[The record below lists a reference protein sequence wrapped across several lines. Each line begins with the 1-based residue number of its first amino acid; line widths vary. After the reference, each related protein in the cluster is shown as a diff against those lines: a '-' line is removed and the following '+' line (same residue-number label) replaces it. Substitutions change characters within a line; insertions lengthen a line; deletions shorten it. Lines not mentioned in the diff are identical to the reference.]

1 MTPAEVD
8 ALLPFC
14 TTDRQRETLEACR
27 GVTYPVASKSLG
39 IAKRNVERSI
49 HLIRTRAALKGYSP
63 QHDMTRTVPDG
74 YTVRG
79 ISTYYNRDG
88 QPTGQWVKS
97 SADDERRMEILREA
111 AAAMAADLPRVD
123 PIKSRPIQSPHLLN
137 LYTLT
142 DCHVG
147 MLAWHKE
154 GGADWDLGI
163 AERTL
168 TGCFEQMI
176 MRSPDA
182 DTCVI
187 AQLGDWL
194 HQDGLM
200 PVTPTSGHILD
211 SDGRFSAVVAASIR
225 ILRRVIDTALM
236 RHKRVLLLM
245 AEGNHDMASS
255 VWLRHMFMALY
266 EREKRL
272 VVIDCELPYYAYQH
286 GCVMLAWHHGHM
298 KKNQDLPL
306 LFAAQH
312 PKMWGITNKRY
323 CHTGHRHHVEE
334 KEHSGMSVIQH
345 PTLAARDAYAA
356 RGGWISERQATAI
369 TYHWEFGQVARTTV
383 TPEMLK

>member
-8 ALLPFC
+8 ALLPYC

-27 GVTYPVASKSLG
+27 NATFKSASKTLG

-49 HLIRTRAALKGYSP
+49 SLVRNRAALQGYSP
-63 QHDMTRTVPDG
+63 AHDMTRTVPDG
-74 YTVRG
+74 YKVKG
-79 ISTYYNRDG
+79 VSSYYNKDG
-88 QPTGQWVKS
+88 NLTGQWVKS
-97 SADDERRMEILREA
+97 SADAERQAQMMIEA
-111 AAAMAADLPRVD
+111 ANALSEELPRLS
-123 PIKSRPIQSPHLLN
+123 PIKAPSINTPYLLN

-154 GGADWDLGI
+154 GGADWDLNI

-168 TGCFEQMI
+168 TGCFEQMVL
-176 MRSPDA
+176 RSPDA

-200 PVTPTSGHILD
+200 PVTPTSGHVLD
-211 SDGRFSAVVAASIR
+211 SDGRFSKVVGASIR
-225 ILRRVIDTALM
+225 ILRRVIDLALS
-236 RHKRVLLLM
+236 RHKKVILLM
-245 AEGNHDMASS
+245 AEGNHDLASS
-255 VWLRHMFMALY
+255 VWLRHMFIALY

-272 VVIDCELPYYAYQH
+272 SVIDCELPYYAHQH
-286 GCVMLAWHHGHM
+286 GNVMLAWHHGHM

-306 LFAAQH
+306 LFAAQY
-312 PKMWGITNKRY
+312 PKVWGMTEKRY

-334 KEHSGMSVIQH
+334 KEHSGMMVIQH

-369 TYHWEFGQVARTTV
+369 TYHQQYGQVARTTI
-383 TPEMLK
+383 TPEMLG